1 MAVCHNLAE
10 WNHCQPTQVKI
21 ILPER
26 RAPILRLDSFNVSA
40 SERAAVS
47 TFIDSTQEWPP
58 TKEE

>member
-1 MAVCHNLAE
+1 MVYALEVALRVLSS
-10 WNHCQPTQVKI
+10 T
-21 ILPER
+21 R

-47 TFIDSTQEWPP
+47 TFIDGTQEWPP